1 MNMLSKLKKK
11 SAATDPVAADTAAH
25 ALLGDLQPLIGLAN
39 PIRTYAVDH
48 RRILDALGKARFA
61 LRYQKDASPPEMRL
75 AIQREMVIALGD
87 AEAVA
92 SFDKENGAALKAEI
106 EAREQFLREKDLL
119 PARIAALENLVQES
133 AKKMMDNLPIVE
145 IEEEAQKL
153 FTPYAEQLLATA
165 KAYAQARSLA
175 KSAAHVIKKA
185 VTLHQYDVAGNYRVL
200 AEPDLMSKIAQADI
214 LPNTMA
220 GVDWEILR
228 DVNYQANAY
237 DDAALA
243 EVGDQLRA
251 IGLTGD
257 GLTVYRNKGEGDPRS
272 FYAPEPAGPARPP
285 EAHPYGAAA
294 RVVINVA

>member
-11 SAATDPVAADTAAH
+11 STAADPVPAETPALD
-25 ALLGDLQPLIGLAN
+25 LLGDLQPLANLAA
-39 PIRTYAVDH
+39 PIRAHCGEH
-48 RRILDALGKARFA
+48 RKILDALGKARFA
-61 LRYQKDASPPEMRL
+61 LRYQKDESPPEMRL

-92 SFDKENGAALKAEI
+92 RFDKENGAALKAEI

-133 AKKMMDNLPIVE
+133 AKKMIDNLPITE

-153 FTPYAEQLLATA
+153 FTPYAEQLLAAA

-175 KSAAHVIKKA
+175 KSVAHVIEKA

-200 AEPDLMSKIAQADI
+200 AEPDLMSKIAHGDI

-228 DVNYQANAY
+228 DVNYQANGY
-237 DDAALA
+237 DDAALT

-251 IGLTGD
+251 LGLTGE
-257 GLTVYRNKGEGDPRS
+257 GLTVYRHKGEGDPRS
-272 FYAPEPAGPARPP
+272 IYAPEPAGPARPP

-294 RVVINVA
+294 RVVIDVA